1 MKDNQVKKNGMLY
14 LVGIN
19 LFMCIMAVGVFV
31 VNHHISVDDY
41 YAYFYQQVSFLTN
54 IGQNL
59 RPISSGFYLLFDL
72 CGVNMVDAQV
82 VLGAVLIITLAWSI
96 SRIVIELIEILKIQ
110 GQMDKIMVIDG
121 GALILFLNASFS
133 EFLYYSSVYLAWILS
148 ILGLTYA
155 AIYIGKEERVTK
167 NWILGTIT
175 LTVVA
180 GSYQTFISQYAY
192 IVMAIIFI
200 RNEGKITRKSI
211 LAVLRAAA
219 AAFVA
224 MGINWGIVKLLI
236 NIGIVGTNSRMDISI
251 SKLPELIMAILGAQ
265 KSIWIEGM
273 GMYPNG
279 SLGIIL
285 ILMMV
290 LLAVMVYRKNKLGGG
305 IFAILVLISGQCV
318 MYMAQIMQGYIRAT
332 NRGMMPIF
340 GMYTVGIWIL
350 CYYAG
355 EKEWKKIRKIGI
367 PIMGIFLFFSIY
379 KINEVA
385 VDTIKTNTVSR
396 CYIDEI
402 NRRICNYEQQ
412 KGIEVTKIGFCS
424 DEYISYRYY
433 DFIETS
439 AYGDMCANPFLA
451 EWSDINSI
459 YYYTGR
465 NFARVEVPEE
475 VVEYY
480 GSRNWDEADWD
491 EQLVFDDDT
500 VYVCVF

>member
-1 MKDNQVKKNGMLY
+1 MTEIKNKFNVLY
-14 LVGIN
+14 GFN
-19 LFMCIMAVGVFV
+19 LMVSFMAMSTFVFSK
-31 VNHHISVDDY
+31 HFAVDDY
-41 YAYFYQQVSFLTN
+41 WAYVQQEESIHFN
-54 IGQNL
+54 IESNL
-59 RPISSGFYLLFDL
+59 RPVSSLLLYVLNIIGINIVDRQEFFGFILLLVFAWAVTRITLEIVSLFD
-72 CGVNMVDAQV
+72 NAN
-82 VLGAVLIITLAWSI
+82 SI
-96 SRIVIELIEILKIQ
+96 SRLAFINSGSLVL
-110 GQMDKIMVIDG
+110 
-121 GALILFLNASFS
+121 LFNASIS
-133 EFLYYSSVYLAWILS
+133 EYLCYTGTYPSWILS

-192 IVMAIIFI
+192 IVMAILFI

-251 SKLPELIMAILGAQ
+251 SKLPELVMAILGAQ

-500 VYVCVF
+500 VFVCVF